1 MMLLTTRTWGSTS
14 SVARRAAFRALALL
28 LAAAPLATPLAT
40 PLAAQTP
47 AAQAGARATRALSLA
62 DAVQLAERQ
71 SESVRVAE
79 AGVLRAR
86 GQFSQAR
93 SQLLPQINATGAY
106 QKQLQSQFQEIQNA
120 NPAPVTRP
128 TDPVALCAPNIPLN
142 ASPEARAAA
151 LAQAQ
156 SCSQGGGDGFGSITR
171 VFANPNNV
179 ILGLTGSQNL
189 FAGGRI
195 IAGLRAAEAG
205 RRSADIGVRSARAQV
220 TLDVAQAYFDAA
232 LAQRLVQ
239 ISESSLVQTERAF
252 RQTAIGRQVGNISEF
267 DLLRARVSRDNQ
279 RPVLIQARAQRDIAL
294 VRLRQL
300 LDLPLDE
307 PLALTTALPVPPL
320 VDPASQRTAQGA
332 PPAAPAAPPAPGQP
346 TVTAAVSNGER
357 FTTVVVDPAEVLG
370 TDPLVTSA
378 VDSVVSAAD
387 TSAAARAP
395 TRQTRENIT
404 AQRNLLRSARAQRI
418 PALQLSSNYQRF
430 AYPAGDGV
438 TFPSSLNQFFPNWTV
453 TLGVSVPIFN
463 GGRIRGDELIAEAN
477 LREAEQTS
485 RQVEELSALDA
496 RLAISQ
502 LEQAEATWRSSGGTA
517 GEATRAYAIAEVR
530 FREGLATQIE
540 LSDARLLLQQ
550 AEANTATAARD
561 REVARLRLA
570 LLRDLPLSQQAA
582 AGAAQQQSGA
592 ARAGATTQGN
602 AQQQQQQRSAQG
614 ATQQGS
620 TSGFQQT
627 GTTGGN
633 P

>member
-28 LAAAPLATPLAT
+28 LAAAPLAA

-47 AAQAGARATRALSLA
+47 AAQAGGRQTRALSLD

-79 AGVLRAR
+79 AAVLRAR

-106 QKQLQSQFQEIQNA
+106 QKQLQSQFQEIQNSA
-120 NPAPVTRP
+120 PAPVTTP
-128 TDPVALCAPNIPLN
+128 NDPVALCAPNLPAG
-142 ASPEARAAA
+142 ASAEARAAA
-151 LAQAQ
+151 LARAQ
-156 SCSQGGGDGFGSITR
+156 SCSQGGDGGFGSITQI
-171 VFANPNNV
+171 FANPNNI
-179 ILGLTGSQNL
+179 ILGVTGSQNL
-189 FAGGRI
+189 FTGGRVV
-195 IAGLRAAEAG
+195 AGIRAAEAG

-220 TLDVAQAYFDAA
+220 SLDVAQAYFDAA

-252 RQTAIGRQVGNISEF
+252 RQTAIGREVGNISEF

-307 PLALTTALPVPPL
+307 PLQLTTALPVPP
-320 VDPASQRTAQGA
+320 VVEPASQRTAQGA
-332 PPAAPAAPPAPGQP
+332 PQAAPAQPPAPGQP
-346 TVTAAVSNGER
+346 TVATVSNGER

-378 VDSVVSAAD
+378 VDSVVAAAD

-395 TRQTRENIT
+395 ARQTRENIT
-404 AQRNLLRSARAQRI
+404 AQRNLLRSARAQRL
-418 PALQLSSNYQRF
+418 PAFQLSSNYQRF
-430 AYPAGDGV
+430 AYPSGDGI
-438 TFPSSLNQFFPNWTV
+438 TLPTALNQFFPNWTV
-453 TLGVSVPIFN
+453 TLGVSLPIFN

-477 LREAEQTS
+477 LREAEQAS

-517 GEATRAYAIAEVR
+517 GEATRAYQIAEVR

-614 ATQQGS
+614 ATQQGT

-627 GTTGGN
+627 GTTGGT